1 MTNPYPSSS
10 DEEPDEPQR
19 RRKRRRPNTE
29 AVNVPE
35 PSDSSESEE
44 YDPNSPLHLFS
55 DDDNE
60 EEFVDFPNRDF
71 EWQEPEAKASPPPPC
86 VQPTG
91 RKHLPRTF
99 FSSFLMWNCSNILFV
114 QRTDLLSKVKQKLEK
129 EIHCGKKL

>member
-29 AVNVPE
+29 AVNVSE
-35 PSDSSESEE
+35 PSDSSESKE

-71 EWQEPEAKASPPPPC
+71 EWQEPEAKTSPPPPC

-91 RKHLPRTF
+91 PKSRKEA
-99 FSSFLMWNCSNILFV
+99 SA
-114 QRTDLLSKVKQKLEK
+114 
-129 EIHCGKKL
+129 